1 MAGAS
6 VSIGVDATQFKQGMQ
21 QAQQSAKSLSAQLK
35 ATEAQF
41 RATGDKEQYLADKAK
56 LLKAQ
61 LDAQKTAAANAQRA
75 MEAMRNNGIA
85 ETSSEYQKLQ
95 TQLAN
100 ATAAMYDTET
110 ALNEL
115 TGSEQQ
121 AAGVTKEL
129 TSSLDSINKKVSFDA
144 VINGID
150 KITGGLEKAAG
161 KVIDIGKGIWDAMM
175 DAAQLSDDYATQAM
189 MLDMNVEDYQRYK
202 KVFDTVGELTV
213 KDWMTAKRKVQAAIN
228 KPTDEQVNILSLLGV
243 DTHKMSAGKY
253 GMVEGAAKDWES
265 IFWEVSKS
273 LQAKVASGQ
282 LTQDL
287 ADTYANALFGKSFM
301 SLKPMMA
308 LGEEGFKAALEEQ
321 TVASEEAIQKN
332 AELNDTIIKL
342 QGDFETLKIEV
353 MSGLA
358 PALTEAAKAVD
369 GLLERV
375 MEYLESPE
383 GQQALQDLGTAV
395 SGLFDDLGKI
405 DPEQVVEGFTSVFNT
420 IVSGLQW
427 MVTNEETLKGILG
440 AIVTAWGTAKLVNGA
455 LDVLQLI
462 QGIKGLTG
470 AGAAAAAGQAGATA
484 GAAWGAGFAKAV
496 IAAAPWLVGVY
507 TLLNPADTDAGE
519 AIQNVDAA
527 GVATTT
533 GMEWLKTVY
542 KNPGLTDEQKGMTA
556 NDPAWEIVPFV
567 ADVFGQMSDILN
579 DPQAA
584 GAILQF
590 GDDITGLVAALEGL
604 GYEKN
609 MTEDQYSEY
618 LRKRREEAN
627 AAEEDLS
634 VFGESAES
642 ASEIVAGLSEGML
655 SLGEESG
662 ATSGDLGGLGES
674 AEEAAAALDQAA
686 AAAQSFNP
694 LAFWVGGHHANGLFS
709 VPWDGY
715 PAILHKGERVLT
727 ARENQSYTYNTY
739 FGNVNLNN
747 GLEIEALT
755 ESIDRRNRRQRSGYG
770 S

>member
-6 VSIGVDATQFKQGMQ
+6 VSIGVDVTQFKQGMQ

-35 ATEAQF
+35 ANEAQF

-61 LDAQKTAAANAQRA
+61 LDAQKTAAANAQKA
-75 MEAMRNNGIA
+75 MEAMRDSGIA

-121 AAGVTKEL
+121 AAGGAAEL
-129 TSSLDSINKKVSFDA
+129 TNNLNSINKKVSFDA
-144 VINGID
+144 VISGID
-150 KITGGLEKAAG
+150 KITGGMESAAKKAIEVG
-161 KVIDIGKGIWDAMM
+161 ENIWDNIVNSAKHADDVATLAQVYEVPLTRYLQMEALVAHGLDTSVDSMLTSMNKMKRGVGNGTKATM
-175 DAAQLSDDYATQAM
+175 DALKELGLVVTEYGGKTEQG
-189 MLDMNVEDYQRYK
+189 
-202 KVFDTVGELTV
+202 FDRLV
-213 KDWMTAKRKVQAAIN
+213 
-228 KPTDEQVNILSLLGV
+228 
-243 DTHKMSAGKY
+243 
-253 GMVEGAAKDWES
+253 
-265 IFWEVSKS
+265 
-273 LQAKVASGQ
+273 
-282 LTQDL
+282 TQDQEEL
-287 ADTYANALFGKSFM
+287 FWRAGQALMEMSDAFDKEASAQAIFGKSWRELIPLFTEFH
-301 SLKPMMA
+301 SKD
-308 LGEEGFKAALEEQ
+308 EFNEALESMNVNTEDEIEKL
-321 TVASEEAIQKN
+321 AK
-332 AELNDTIIKL
+332 LNDELVGLKADFQVL
-342 QGDFETLKIEV
+342 QDKILA
-353 MSGLA
+353 GLA
-358 PALTEAAKAVD
+358 PALTTASETLSD
-369 GLLERV
+369 LLGKV
-375 MEYLESPE
+375 MEYLKTPE
-383 GQQALQDLGTAV
+383 GQQALKDMEKAV
-395 SGLFDDLGKI
+395 SGLFSDLSKI
-405 DPEQVVEGFTSVFNT
+405 DPEQVVQGFADVFSG
-420 IVSGLQW
+420 IVNGLQW
-427 MVTNEETLKGILG
+427 LDKNSGAVVSAME
-440 AIVTAWGTAKLVNGA
+440 AIVIGWGA
-455 LDVLQLI
+455 LKITGGALQILQI
-462 QGIKGLTG
+462 VQGISGLAG
-470 AGAAAAAGQAGATA
+470 AGAATAASQAGTTA

-507 TLLNPADTDAGE
+507 TLLNPADTGDDGYAP
-519 AIQNVDAA
+519 NVDAA
-527 GVATTT
+527 GMATTK

-542 KNPGLTDEQKGMTA
+542 KNPGLTDEQKGTTV
-556 NDPAWEIVPFV
+556 NDTAWEMVPFV

-609 MTEDQYSEY
+609 MSENQYSEY
-618 LRKRREEAN
+618 LRKRREESN
-627 AAEEDLS
+627 AAEEDLND
-634 VFGESAES
+634 FGESAES

-674 AEEAAAALDQAA
+674 AEEAAAALEQAA

-694 LAFWVGGHHANGLFS
+694 YAFWIGGSHANGLFS

-715 PAILHKGERVLT
+715 PALLHKGERVLT
-727 ARENQSYTYNTY
+727 ARENQNYTYNTY